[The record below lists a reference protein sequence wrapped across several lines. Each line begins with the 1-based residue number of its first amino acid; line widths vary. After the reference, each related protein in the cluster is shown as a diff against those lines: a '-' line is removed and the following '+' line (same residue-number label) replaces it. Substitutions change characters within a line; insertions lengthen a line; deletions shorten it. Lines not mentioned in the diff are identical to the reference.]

1 MPTHLREKL
10 RVIYKID
17 GNAVTIYEER
27 PYFQDPARLTHTS
40 VARLR
45 YHIGKRLWTLY
56 WADRNSNWHLYEE
69 HRPTKS
75 VQTLLDEVTRDPTH
89 IFWG

>member
-1 MPTHLREKL
+1 MPAHIRQKL

-27 PYFQDPARLTHTS
+27 PYFLDKSRVTHGS
-40 VARLR
+40 VARMR
-45 YHIGKRLWTLY
+45 YHIGQKRWTLY
-56 WADRNSNWHLYEE
+56 WADRNTKWHLYEE
-69 HRPTKS
+69 HPPAKS
-75 VQTLLDEVTRDPTH
+75 IQTLLDEVTRDPIH